1 MITSKL
7 HMLSYYKR
15 LKKLQWMNE
24 DEIKK
29 IQEKKLRKIINHA
42 YRNVPFYRDLFDSL
56 SLKPYDIKTLID
68 LKKIPLTTKEK
79 IQENFPDKIVSRNT
93 NLGKCKVVSTTG
105 STGIPLK
112 ICFSSKEWS
121 YLGALFNY
129 FYSEAGVNWND
140 QILLIRH
147 FPTSLKKDFR
157 DKLKLKYFGIKTIS
171 VFEPIE
177 KITDTLTK
185 INPAYIITFPSM
197 LTLIADEIES
207 KNISGIKPKKIFA
220 MSETLT
226 DSLRSRLGK
235 VFTTNII
242 GHYGSE
248 EFGTLAFECREH
260 AGYHIIADHAVI
272 ETINDHQDN
281 DSSKMGE
288 VIVTG
293 LNNYTMPLIRY
304 KLGDIAIAST
314 ENCLCGRRLPLIK
327 QIVGR
332 EDDFIIL
339 PSGKKISPRMINAIE
354 NIPGVMSYRTI
365 QETRGRI
372 IVKLVKGNDFSENTV
387 NEVQKQIK
395 SGCLG
400 EEIEVKVEIV
410 KEIQRASR
418 GKIRAI
424 ISDL

>member
-1 MITSKL
+1 MK
-7 HMLSYYKR
+7 
-15 LKKLQWMNE
+15 E
-24 DEIKK
+24 DEINR
-29 IQEKKLRKIINHA
+29 IQEKKLKKIINHA
-42 YRNVPFYRDLFDSL
+42 YLNVPFYRDLFDSL
-56 SLKPYDIKTLID
+56 YLKPSDIKTLSD
-68 LKKIPLTTKEK
+68 LNKIPITTKEK
-79 IQENFPDKIVSRNT
+79 IRDNYPDKIVSRDI
-93 NLGKCKVVSTTG
+93 NLEACRVVSTTG
-105 STGIPLK
+105 STGMPLK
-112 ICFSSKEWS
+112 ICLSDKEWS
-121 YLGALFNY
+121 YLGALFKY
-129 FYSEAGVNWND
+129 FYSEAGANWND
-140 QILLIRH
+140 QIFMIRH
-147 FPTSLKKDFR
+147 FPTSLKKDLR
-157 DKLKLKYFGIKTIS
+157 DKLKLKFFGIKSIS
-171 VFEPIE
+171 VFDPIE
-177 KITDTLTK
+177 KIIDTLTK

-197 LTLIADEIES
+197 LTLIAEEIKA

-226 DSLRSRLGK
+226 DSLRKRLSK
-235 VFTTNII
+235 VFDADII

-260 AGYHIIADHAVI
+260 AGYHIVADHAVI
-272 ETINDHQDN
+272 EIINDSQN
-281 DSSKMGE
+281 IDSSEMGE

-304 KLGDIAIAST
+304 KLGDIAMLST
-314 ENCLCGRRLPLIK
+314 EKCLCGRRLPLIK

-372 IVKLVKGNDFSENTV
+372 LVKLVKGKDFCQNTV

-395 SGCLG
+395 LGCLG
-400 EEIEVKVEIV
+400 EEMTVEVEIV

-418 GKIRAI
+418 GKIRAV
-424 ISDL
+424 ISNL